1 MVVRLTP
8 LRNDTKKYQIGVIR
22 YQTSIGDHLEKLVS
36 NTSTEI
42 ATYDT
47 AVTVM
52 ARKIELATMQLLIDV
67 AFHLNKD
74 WHEIAE
80 DIVIDENS
88 GRIDYTNCKYVH
100 YNIIEIDGQAKTNEE
115 RLEHYKLELY
125 NDFGDRYEI
134 SAMKVS

>member
-1 MVVRLTP
+1 
-8 LRNDTKKYQIGVIR
+8 
-22 YQTSIGDHLEKLVS
+22 
-36 NTSTEI
+36 
-42 ATYDT
+42 
-47 AVTVM
+47 
-52 ARKIELATMQLLIDV
+52 MQLLIDV

-80 DIVIDENS
+80 DIVIDKNS

-100 YNIIEIDGQAKTNEE
+100 YNVVEIDDQAKTNEE